1 MYLQSL
7 KLDQNSSIHNINT
20 RGQHNIHTTRVQHE
34 FAKQIQIQIQIN
46 FILSA
51 YNIQ

>member
-1 MYLQSL
+1 MLSKISKEPMEL
-7 KLDQNSSIHNINT
+7 LD
-20 RGQHNIHTTRVQHE
+20 
-34 FAKQIQIQIQIN
+34 QIQIQIN